1 MLSIAP
7 SILIMM
13 TSFTRIVVVLSLLR
27 TALGTATAPPN
38 SVIIALAM
46 FLTAF
51 VMGPVLQKS
60 YDDGIKPLIAN
71 QISVE
76 EALQRASVPLRGFMQ
91 KNVREKDLKLFMD
104 LSGEPPPATPED
116 MSLRILVPAFM
127 ISELKRAFEIGF
139 LLFLP
144 FLIIDLVVASVLM
157 SMGMMMLPPVVVSLP
172 FKLIFFVLVDGW
184 SLVAGSLVQSYG
196 GISAP
201 RDAQRLTAVASAMP
215 RFNPMICAGSGRSE
229 PDRPSRMPAAAAPR
243 AARIGEA
250 RLHLAQEAVER
261 IDARRHLGD
270 LGEFGAVGG
279 GRLARDLERGAVGL
293 AAHQRRIFL
302 AEARKAER
310 ILGQRIADHRADDV
324 ALLHRVRAV

>member
-1 MLSIAP
+1 VRPAAFPRRVLYLATLIAAGSLADPAFAQDISINFGQGNGGVTERAIQLIALLTVLSIAP

-38 SVIIALAM
+38 SVIIALAV

-60 YDDGIKPLIAN
+60 YDDGIKPLVAN
-71 QISVE
+71 QIGVE
-76 EALQRASVPLRGFMQ
+76 DALQRASVPLRGFMQ

-104 LSGEPPPATPED
+104 LSGEAPATPED

-157 SMGMMMLPPVVVSLP
+157 SMGMMMLPPIVVSLP

-184 SLVAGSLVQSYG
+184 TLVAGSLVQSYG
-196 GISAP
+196 G
-201 RDAQRLTAVASAMP
+201 
-215 RFNPMICAGSGRSE
+215 
-229 PDRPSRMPAAAAPR
+229 
-243 AARIGEA
+243 
-250 RLHLAQEAVER
+250 
-261 IDARRHLGD
+261 
-270 LGEFGAVGG
+270 
-279 GRLARDLERGAVGL
+279 
-293 AAHQRRIFL
+293 
-302 AEARKAER
+302 
-310 ILGQRIADHRADDV
+310 
-324 ALLHRVRAV
+324 

>member
-1 MLSIAP
+1 LKTSKIGRCVRLATVAAGVGTALAAAVSPALAQDISINLGQGGGLTERVIQLIAFITVLSLAP

-38 SVIIALAM
+38 AVIMALAL

-51 VMGPVLQKS
+51 VMGPALQTA
-60 YDDGIKPLIAN
+60 YDNGIRPLIN
-71 QISVE
+71 NEITVE
-76 EALQRASVPLRGFMQ
+76 QAFEKSSQPLKVFMQ
-91 KNVREKDLKLFMD
+91 KNVREKDLALFAD
-104 LSGEPPPATPED
+104 LSREARPETAED
-116 MSLRILVPAFM
+116 ISLRILVPAFM

-196 GISAP
+196 
-201 RDAQRLTAVASAMP
+201 L
-215 RFNPMICAGSGRSE
+215 
-229 PDRPSRMPAAAAPR
+229 
-243 AARIGEA
+243 
-250 RLHLAQEAVER
+250 
-261 IDARRHLGD
+261 
-270 LGEFGAVGG
+270 
-279 GRLARDLERGAVGL
+279 
-293 AAHQRRIFL
+293 
-302 AEARKAER
+302 
-310 ILGQRIADHRADDV
+310 
-324 ALLHRVRAV
+324 